1 MTTEMFTSRPFTEED
16 FAEWLDGN
24 LSPEEELDFL
34 QNSENDPFFAEL
46 LDANDQID
54 ADYELLN
61 ETGYELPQELFTD
74 FELPTFGDVQDDYGH
89 DDFVQAD
96 FQPADLTDNDN
107 DPTAS
112 DFGHGDAHHLDNPDI
127 DNNAA
132 DDFDCMAF

>member
-16 FAEWLDGN
+16 
-24 LSPEEELDFL
+24 
-34 QNSENDPFFAEL
+34 FAEL

-107 DPTAS
+107 APTDS
-112 DFGHGDAHHLDNPDI
+112 DFGHEAAQEIDNPDI